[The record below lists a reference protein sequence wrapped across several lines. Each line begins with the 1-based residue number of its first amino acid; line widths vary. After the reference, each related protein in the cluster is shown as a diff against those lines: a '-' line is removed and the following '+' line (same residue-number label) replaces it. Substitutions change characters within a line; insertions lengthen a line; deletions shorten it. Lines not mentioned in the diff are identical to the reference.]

1 MEHGFDLTAMAIVA
15 AAAAFSGFVLL
26 RLRQPALVGFILAGV
41 ILGPSGFAFVNDPAE
56 VAVLA
61 ELGVLLLLFVVGL
74 EINLHA
80 LRNTVKVV
88 FLCAVMQ
95 ALVGIGSAAVLGWTL
110 DWPLERTLLI
120 GFVLSLSSTAVGIKL
135 LDQLGEARTEAGRI
149 TVGVLVAQ
157 DLLIVPM
164 LIIVNA
170 LGREAEFD
178 TAVFGQVAI
187 AFLVFGGLIL
197 KLSRSSRIK
206 LPLTEYMSRDV
217 DAGPLA
223 AIAFCLSVA
232 TVSSLLGLSPAFGA
246 FLAGLVLSA
255 STVRRQ
261 VLRVSLPLQS
271 ILLMVFFLSIGLMVD
286 LQFILSKAFI
296 IFGLLFIVLPA
307 KTVVNLVVL
316 RILGVPARQALIASA
331 VMAQLGEFGFV
342 LAAAGLA
349 VGAIAADGYQIAL
362 SVIALSLA
370 ASPLW
375 TAAARRIVAHPKA
388 DGDTARE
395 LLANVF
401 ASEISTTRNIL
412 DAVVARLK
420 NTHR

>member
-1 MEHGFDLTAMAIVA
+1 
-15 AAAAFSGFVLL
+15 
-26 RLRQPALVGFILAGV
+26 
-41 ILGPSGFAFVNDPAE
+41 
-56 VAVLA
+56 
-61 ELGVLLLLFVVGL
+61 
-74 EINLHA
+74 
-80 LRNTVKVV
+80 
-88 FLCAVMQ
+88 
-95 ALVGIGSAAVLGWTL
+95 
-110 DWPLERTLLI
+110 
-120 GFVLSLSSTAVGIKL
+120 
-135 LDQLGEARTEAGRI
+135 
-149 TVGVLVAQ
+149 
-157 DLLIVPM
+157 
-164 LIIVNA
+164 
-170 LGREAEFD
+170 
-178 TAVFGQVAI
+178 GQVAI

-349 VGAIAADGYQIAL
+349 VGAI
-362 SVIALSLA
+362 
-370 ASPLW
+370 
-375 TAAARRIVAHPKA
+375 
-388 DGDTARE
+388 
-395 LLANVF
+395 
-401 ASEISTTRNIL
+401 
-412 DAVVARLK
+412 
-420 NTHR
+420 